1 MLPLKWLMSFSITM
15 GSGVNNEV
23 MLKKNQTELV
33 SIKTCPPYLF
43 LDDM

>member
-23 MLKKNQTELV
+23 MLKK
-33 SIKTCPPYLF
+33 IKQNLF
-43 LDDM
+43 QLKHARLTSS